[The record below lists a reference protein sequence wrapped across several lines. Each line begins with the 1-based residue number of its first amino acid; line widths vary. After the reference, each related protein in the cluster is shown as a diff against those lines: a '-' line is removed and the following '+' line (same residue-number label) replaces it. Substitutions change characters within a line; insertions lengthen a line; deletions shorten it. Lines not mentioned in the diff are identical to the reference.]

1 MQPPSNQHAFSQ
13 LSGSEILDEADLS
26 AWDQFVERHP
36 QATAYHLS
44 IWRHIMFRAFKRRWY
59 VVAIRQHG
67 MIRAGLPL
75 VHLQSQLLGSNFL
88 VSMPYVNYGGLLSDD
103 DAMVKPLLEGVIAF
117 GQRLRAKYIELRHLA
132 NHYPHL
138 PSQQE
143 KASMWLSLP
152 STAEALLAGFKSK
165 LRSQVL
171 KGQKNGLGVRIG
183 RFELLDDFY
192 TVFAHNMRD
201 LGTPVYPRAFY
212 QHILE
217 AFPSTSRIVV
227 ATGDGNRPLAAGF
240 LLGYRD
246 RLEIVSASSLRAYN
260 HLQSNMWLY
269 WNCLK
274 YACEQGYRTFDFG
287 RSTEG
292 SSTFKF
298 KAQWGAQPIRH
309 YWHYHLEAG
318 DALPRLNPQ
327 NPKFHLAIQ
336 LWRRLPVSMSR
347 LIGPAIIR
355 HFP

>member
-1 MQPPSNQHAFSQ
+1 MLA
-13 LSGSEILDEADLS
+13 EAELPE
-26 AWDQFVERHP
+26 WDQFVERHP
-36 QATAYHLS
+36 QASAYHLS
-44 IWRHIMFRAFKRRWY
+44 IWRHILSQAFKRRWY
-59 VVAIRQHG
+59 VIAIRQHG
-67 MIRAGLPL
+67 IIRAGLPL
-75 VHLQSQLLGSNFL
+75 AHLQSRLLGRNML
-88 VSMPYVNYGGLLSDD
+88 VSMPYVNYGGLLSED
-103 DAMVKPLLEGVIAF
+103 DALVQPLLDSAILLGR
-117 GQRLRAKYIELRHLA
+117 RLHAQHIELRHLA
-132 NHYPHL
+132 DHYPRL

-143 KASMWLSLP
+143 KVSMWLSLP
-152 STAEALLAGFKSK
+152 STADALLASFKSK

-212 QHILE
+212 QCMLE

-227 ATGDGNRPLAAGF
+227 VTGDANRPLAGGF
-240 LLGYRD
+240 LLGHHD
-246 RLEIVSASSLRAYN
+246 RIEITSASSLRAYN

-269 WNCLK
+269 WNCLQ
-274 YACEQGYRTFDFG
+274 YACEQGYRIFDFG

-318 DALPRLNPQ
+318 DELPHLNPQ

-336 LWRRLPVSMSR
+336 LWRRLPLRLSR
-347 LIGPAIIR
+347 MLGPAIIR